1 MFLNLPSDTSYN
13 EKALLARIAEGDKD
27 AFKQLYDHYWNDIY
41 YVALGF
47 LKSPEWSQDIIQEV
61 FIKIWQ
67 KRATLTSI
75 EQFKSYI
82 FIIARNELIS
92 ALRQKMRTDG
102 QQDRY
107 RQLLPEQYTSA
118 DQSLA
123 VRELETQIGE
133 AVQQL
138 PEQQQRIFRMT
149 RQEGL
154 SHDEIADQLGIARKT
169 VANNITKTL
178 NHIRDY
184 LLEHGNDVLTVAL
197 YLCLFG
203 HK

>member
-1 MFLNLPSDTSYN
+1 MPSDTSYN

-27 AFKQLYDHYWNDIY
+27 AFKQLYDRYWNDIY

-92 ALRQKMRTDG
+92 ALRQKMRADG

-118 DQSLA
+118 DQPLA